1 MHVPLFLSLEIIIK
15 AKQNPL
21 KDFKG
26 IENFTARKP
35 RVNQIN
41 QAKIMECEN
50 IDYLLHFVYLSMP
63 LCEITSWDFLL
74 MGQC

>member
-26 IENFTARKP
+26 LENFTAKKP
-35 RVNQIN
+35 RVKQTN
-41 QAKIMECEN
+41 QAKIMECKN
-50 IDYLLHFVYLSMP
+50 IDYFVTFCVHFNDIV
-63 LCEITSWDFLL
+63 
-74 MGQC
+74 